1 MDCCVDDCRYIWYTS
16 HIKQPTQR
24 EMTMTNTIN
33 SSAINTYVVLITDT
47 DGTFCEL
54 TTEAVNAT
62 VAVAEALAL
71 VNNSLTPWDVAEVT
85 CMVVA
90 SNTSRGISVGKNKP
104 TPVATPV
111 G

>member
-1 MDCCVDDCRYIWYTS
+1 
-16 HIKQPTQR
+16 
-24 EMTMTNTIN
+24 MTMTNTIN

-104 TPVATPV
+104 TP
-111 G
+111 

>member
-1 MDCCVDDCRYIWYTS
+1 
-16 HIKQPTQR
+16 
-24 EMTMTNTIN
+24 MTMTNTIN

>member
-1 MDCCVDDCRYIWYTS
+1 
-16 HIKQPTQR
+16 
-24 EMTMTNTIN
+24 MTNTIN

-104 TPVATPV
+104 TP
-111 G
+111 

>member
-1 MDCCVDDCRYIWYTS
+1 
-16 HIKQPTQR
+16 
-24 EMTMTNTIN
+24 MTNTIN